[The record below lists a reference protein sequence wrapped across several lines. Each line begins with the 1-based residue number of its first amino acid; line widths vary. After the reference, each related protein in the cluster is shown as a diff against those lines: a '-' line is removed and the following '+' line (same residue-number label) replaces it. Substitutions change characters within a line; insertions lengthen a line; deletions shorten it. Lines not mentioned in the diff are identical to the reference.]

1 MWLTSP
7 LLFLLLSFL
16 LCCLSVSADFSD
28 DDDNEELPIQSKGLL
43 LLYPPGT
50 HLDTCAVFKFP
61 SKEPT
66 LSYVDVVFN
75 QLSRN
80 PDCMLTGDKQRL
92 HILKDIKFRD
102 LKAVVTLV
110 AMEGDD
116 GNQRV
121 GQFVQFMPVAGEKG
135 ESPLTKKQ
143 KEFFRNFDLNLEV
156 MGEVIGVG
164 GPKPSAIIEK
174 AMENF
179 NNKLPYIAPG
189 HMTDLR
195 RIFNIGKSCKAGE
208 TEPTGGSQRRQPLQK
223 TEPRHQQTISSAFSL
238 LRIHSTCSSD
248 VLSQFFSLLLSS
260 PSLLAI
266 GSFILP
272 FVLSV

>member
-75 QLSRN
+75 QLSSN

-116 GNQRV
+116 GNQRI

-179 NNKLPYIAPG
+179 NNKLPYIESG

-195 RIFNIGKSCKAGE
+195 RIFNIGKSCKAGGE
-208 TEPTGGSQRRQPLQK
+208 NKLNSK
-223 TEPRHQQTISSAFSL
+223 TSSAFSL